1 MKARNVLIIIFLIFG
16 LIGCEKTPQEVN
28 NNINQNTSQSNYKEE
43 HQIDDNLEYD
53 TIDNILKTLDN
64 VMSDSYSNITFEYNF
79 DINKPGEIA
88 QNKFIQVSNFNDN
101 YLEVIKSFVGNSFD
115 EKNIYWNDRL
125 DPPGPQY
132 DDKEKDI
139 HFGMGNDGFYY
150 YSHNEFLINISN
162 GIYIEVER
170 IPLRI
175 EYEDHSYV
183 LIDGEMK
190 ISEAIERAE
199 VCAEELKSFSK
210 DIELIPSEVIVY
222 QTDDGY
228 YVYNILFTKSYNNL
242 YFSNYF
248 YDYYSIK
255 DKFIM
260 ALETEILIES
270 KEKPGVIRNASGIIE
285 YVETVKKYDEI
296 ITFECATKLVENLL
310 SSYTKYKVQYVNL
323 ETKLKL
329 LGKGENYDPTD
340 YTAGNIYLSKPCW
353 VFYLDLTPNKEVYV
367 TVDLESGEVDFIK
380 NNY

>member
-228 YVYNILFTKSYNNL
+228 
-242 YFSNYF
+242 
-248 YDYYSIK
+248 
-255 DKFIM
+255 
-260 ALETEILIES
+260 
-270 KEKPGVIRNASGIIE
+270 
-285 YVETVKKYDEI
+285 
-296 ITFECATKLVENLL
+296 
-310 SSYTKYKVQYVNL
+310 
-323 ETKLKL
+323 
-329 LGKGENYDPTD
+329 
-340 YTAGNIYLSKPCW
+340 
-353 VFYLDLTPNKEVYV
+353 
-367 TVDLESGEVDFIK
+367 
-380 NNY
+380 